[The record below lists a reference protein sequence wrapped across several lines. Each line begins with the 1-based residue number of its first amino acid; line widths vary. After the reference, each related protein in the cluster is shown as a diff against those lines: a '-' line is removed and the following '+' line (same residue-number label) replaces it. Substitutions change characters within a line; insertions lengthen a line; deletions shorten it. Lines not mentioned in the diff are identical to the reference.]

1 MYKATIRTQEKVVAK
16 LEELIESKLRGRKGD
31 SSATT
36 FRLKQEITRLTERNN
51 ELEKK
56 LFAGGSDGNVA
67 IERVHELETQLR
79 QLRARG
85 GMRAALEHE
94 GSAQTHLHKDA
105 ALSALEA
112 QLVENA
118 KGFAKQISD
127 LKIQVMEAA
136 NGMSSD
142 DDDI

>member
-1 MYKATIRTQEKVVAK
+1 
-16 LEELIESKLRGRKGD
+16 
-31 SSATT
+31 
-36 FRLKQEITRLTERNN
+36 
-51 ELEKK
+51 
-56 LFAGGSDGNVA
+56 
-67 IERVHELETQLR
+67 
-79 QLRARG
+79 
-85 GMRAALEHE
+85 MRAALEHE